1 MAHEIA
7 DAIRSVQSLTGL
19 LKHLKGLESY
29 GELMQATAELQEKL
43 SQALLANASSAE
55 EKMTLLSEKQ
65 MLAEEN
71 KKLKDWAATAGDYQ
85 LENLGYG
92 SFAQVYKPQIQG
104 SKPPHWVCTHCFEDK
119 KISIL
124 QNKPGDGYRCVRC
137 NLTLPSRSLGNRH
150 PE

>member
-1 MAHEIA
+1 MANEIA
-7 DAIRSVQSLTGL
+7 DAIRSTQSLTGILQELRGFEKYGAL
-19 LKHLKGLESY
+19 LH
-29 GELMQATAELQEKL
+29 ATADIQEKL

-55 EKMTLLSEKQ
+55 EKLTLLKEKQ

-71 KKLKDWAATAGDYQ
+71 KKLKDWTATARDYQ

-92 SFAQVYKPQIQG
+92 AFAQVYKPQIQS
-104 SKPPHWVCTHCFEDK
+104 SKPPHWACTNCFEDQ

-124 QNKPGDGYRCVRC
+124 QNKPREGYKCPRCS
-137 NLTLPSRSLGNRH
+137 LALPAPNLGNRH